1 MIVDNNVIYTPS
13 KSNLLSPLKEIDGI
27 LASNDL
33 TIIRIYTKIPQG
45 TGHVVSK
52 TIFLNREGYDEWLE
66 KEVSILKEKYQTLT
80 YRRERFITGLEI
92 YENHFNNIDIDID
105 DRDKITKIHNF
116 IVNAE
121 PERDRL
127 NEFIEESVLEMRTI
141 LRQGVPSDENSLSNF
156 HRVTKG
162 YFKDPNPEDELV
174 DFILME
180 DDVLT
185 SLDNSIFAENTSIL
199 EPQNKD
205 LEETF
210 FESRDDRNTFYERIK
225 AFDLFFKVYRNQ
237 KLKRLAKMKK
247 DGFFNDIIRENIKQ
261 TKVSPSLKRI
271 IDTVTDKTKVCLTC
285 KQETSSY
292 FCQNIDCESIHS
304 SSYVYRVSGDIE
316 LNYLIKFYSRAVTPY
331 RALSVLSNSDK
342 EISLSGFA
350 SNFKDDIRDVL
361 HESEYSLS
369 FISQRVYLPKEK
381 KIAILKTDS
390 QDIVGR
396 QLNFWECYQSGS
408 KIYGIIQHAEEIK
421 TPYLVSEVKNKME
434 ERRRS
439 FSIDIDAG
447 YYKNKVMFVVADYY
461 GQIESCKVGILDT
474 SMMPKI
480 LLTTGLSDISD
491 VIALYPVTDMPEMQ
505 DIMYLDRDKGISSD
519 YEEDKKGRYLMPLL
533 DLANM
538 TKDEISESS
547 DVYKAK
553 KADFY
558 RLSGGDIVYAS
569 SGNIYINKDENDS
582 IFLGEGNIGVINYVT
597 ANETVN
603 HKTYLHER
611 ANLYKNYFKGFMFNP
626 NSSSFNFYKDFNSV
640 YKKKYDL
647 FMDICLKN
655 NGIIDE
661 VFPGKEKIRF
671 YNKKTSITK
680 STTEKVDSYLPGN
693 FQVYSLS
700 QVTPFMFRELQSL
713 PIVNRVVITLE
724 NTQGPT
730 EKSRLNILESPKRS
744 YNNSMSL
751 FIPNKHKIE
760 KDLLNVKQLIYNGIK
775 MSGVEDEITVS
786 MDILIDKSA
795 DTYDLTLFEE
805 YLSEN
810 GIYVMGR
817 RSSLSK
823 PIAIKGY
830 DFVSLIL

>member
-1 MIVDNNVIYTPS
+1 MT
-13 KSNLLSPLKEIDGI
+13 EI
-27 LASNDL
+27 
-33 TIIRIYTKIPQG
+33 
-45 TGHVVSK
+45 
-52 TIFLNREGYDEWLE
+52 
-66 KEVSILKEKYQTLT
+66 
-80 YRRERFITGLEI
+80 
-92 YENHFNNIDIDID
+92 
-105 DRDKITKIHNF
+105 
-116 IVNAE
+116 
-121 PERDRL
+121 
-127 NEFIEESVLEMRTI
+127 
-141 LRQGVPSDENSLSNF
+141 
-156 HRVTKG
+156 
-162 YFKDPNPEDELV
+162 
-174 DFILME
+174 
-180 DDVLT
+180 
-185 SLDNSIFAENTSIL
+185 
-199 EPQNKD
+199 
-205 LEETF
+205 
-210 FESRDDRNTFYERIK
+210 
-225 AFDLFFKVYRNQ
+225 
-237 KLKRLAKMKK
+237 
-247 DGFFNDIIRENIKQ
+247 
-261 TKVSPSLKRI
+261 
-271 IDTVTDKTKVCLTC
+271 
-285 KQETSSY
+285 
-292 FCQNIDCESIHS
+292 
-304 SSYVYRVSGDIE
+304 
-316 LNYLIKFYSRAVTPY
+316 
-331 RALSVLSNSDK
+331 
-342 EISLSGFA
+342 
-350 SNFKDDIRDVL
+350 
-361 HESEYSLS
+361 
-369 FISQRVYLPKEK
+369 
-381 KIAILKTDS
+381 
-390 QDIVGR
+390 
-396 QLNFWECYQSGS
+396 
-408 KIYGIIQHAEEIK
+408 
-421 TPYLVSEVKNKME
+421 
-434 ERRRS
+434 
-439 FSIDIDAG
+439 
-447 YYKNKVMFVVADYY
+447 
-461 GQIESCKVGILDT
+461 
-474 SMMPKI
+474 
-480 LLTTGLSDISD
+480 
-491 VIALYPVTDMPEMQ
+491 Q
-505 DIMYLDRDKGISSD
+505 DIMYLDSDKGISSD

-655 NGIIDE
+655 NGMIDE

-751 FIPNKHKIE
+751 FIPNRHQIE